1 MSAPATPPPSSP
13 SPNVTG
19 DYTPTNKHTTVLL
32 ACFIMMALGGVVFWQ
47 YLVKL
52 KTDSLKM
59 QDRPGLQAQLKK
71 NLKATEMSGQE
82 VDIGQLEGK
91 VWVAGFVY
99 TLCPRGCAGLVSE
112 MHKLQKEFG
121 EDPMFQ
127 LVSVSL
133 NAEHDTPEVLR
144 TWTEKQGIKG
154 SNWWFLTGDGN
165 NLRGYMRDQFKLE
178 VTATT
183 PEQQAK
189 NPFDKYDHRLVLVL
203 VDHKRRIRG
212 TYDFSQFEMNDVYA
226 EKLRK
231 DLKEVL
237 KEAKEPPTP
246 GS

>member
-1 MSAPATPPPSSP
+1 MSSP
-13 SPNVTG
+13 VIPPKVTG
-19 DYTPTNKHTTVLL
+19 DYTPTTKHGPVLMF
-32 ACFIMMALGGVVFWQ
+32 CFIFMALGGVIFWQ

-52 KTDSLKM
+52 KTDNAKM
-59 QDRPGLQAQLKK
+59 KDRPGYQHQLKE
-71 NLKATEMSGQE
+71 NLMATEMSGTE
-82 VDIGQLEGK
+82 VDIGKLEGK

-99 TLCPRGCAGLVSE
+99 TLCPRGCAGLAEE
-112 MHKLQKEFG
+112 MRKLQTEFG
-121 EDPMFQ
+121 NDPMFQ

-133 NAEHDTPEVLR
+133 NAEWDTPERLR
-144 TWTEKQGIKG
+144 DWTEKQGYKG
-154 SNWWFLTGDGN
+154 SNWWFLTGEGN
-165 NLRGYMRDQFKLE
+165 KLRGYMRDQFKLE
-178 VTATT
+178 VKETT

-212 TYDFSQFEMNDVYA
+212 TYDFSQPEMNDVYG